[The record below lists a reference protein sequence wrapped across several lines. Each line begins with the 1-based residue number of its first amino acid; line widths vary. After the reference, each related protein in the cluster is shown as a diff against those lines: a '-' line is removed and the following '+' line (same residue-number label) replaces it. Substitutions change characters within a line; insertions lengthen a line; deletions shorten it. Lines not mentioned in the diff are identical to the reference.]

1 MLVDEIPDQY
11 EAVVT
16 SRGKD
21 ATSVWRP
28 FDAVQ
33 GGGVALELEK
43 GLSRLPHV
51 KNTNDIGVLRECG
64 QEVGIVRRGC
74 CKVSEPLPIRAGE
87 GQVYPYRQ
95 FSTMAEAR
103 GPTVMD
109 RTGWSYQGSSL
120 L

>member
-1 MLVDEIPDQY
+1 MLVNEIPDQY
-11 EAVVT
+11 EAVVA

-28 FDAVQ
+28 FNAVQ

-51 KNTNDIGVLRECG
+51 KNTNDIRVLRKCG
-64 QEVGIVRRGC
+64 QKVGVMRGGC
-74 CKVSEPLPIRAGE
+74 YKVSELLTIRAEDGS
-87 GQVYPYRQ
+87 VYPYQR

-109 RTGWSYQGSSL
+109 RTGWSYQGSSPL
-120 L
+120 